1 MITFQ
6 RFVPPW
12 LLVLALLATAACQPI
27 RPPASAP
34 GGETASASVATPRLA
49 ASYTGTL
56 AVAGMELAI
65 TVNLSAGAD
74 GYTGAIDIPEQ
85 GASGIPLHDI
95 RIEPPSVSFQM
106 LEGPGLATFDGV
118 LAEDGS
124 LSGVFTQA
132 GVEGSFTLTSV
143 ATADNATAPP
153 PTAGVSDTY
162 TDPAGRFS
170 VPIPTNWRVTEGD
183 GYVLFTDPEQAIE
196 LYVVVIADDDLAQAT
211 AAAWQVIDPAFDV
224 AIDETV
230 SPPAGNGIEQILVTN
245 YDTGDL
251 NRVVQAVAQRK
262 AGNAYI
268 ILLRGDLAA
277 FQRRNAQVTI
287 LGSGFKLLG
296 EEETDLSSVEPLPVD
311 ATLLTTLESFITEMM
326 ARFQVPGAVVG
337 IVEKN
342 KVVYAHGFGV
352 ANPDTGA
359 PMEPDTHVMIG
370 STGKSLTTMLMG
382 VLVDEGLM
390 TWDTPARTL
399 YPDFAV
405 KDPTLSEE
413 ITMRNLVCACTGV
426 PRRDL
431 ELIFNAGEQSAA
443 DTVAVLADFEFF
455 TDFGEAFQY
464 SNQMVATA
472 GYIAGKVAV
481 PDAPDLESAYA
492 EALQKR
498 VLDPIGME
506 NTTVSFAAV
515 EARYHYATPH
525 TQMLDGAYQ
534 PIPLAMETVLA
545 PVTPAGVH
553 WSTLEDMAKYMIT
566 ELQEGVAPGGQRV
579 ISAENLKETWKP
591 QIAISNDASYGLG
604 WVISDYKG
612 QPVISHDGNT
622 MGFTSG
628 FTFLPGRGLGI
639 IVLTNARATNLFNN
653 AVAGRFLELTFN
665 QPAEAQRQ
673 IDFYLE
679 QIDKQIQ
686 ELAAQIDAQ
695 VDADAVAMYLGRFTN
710 AALGDINL
718 ALTDGKLILDAGEF
732 VTELRPKRDKQ
743 GALEGYIQ
751 MDAPLQGLIYRFGED
766 SAGAPIIELG
776 EGASVYTFTRV
787 D

>member
-1 MITFQ
+1 MITIQ
-6 RFVPPW
+6 KFVLPW
-12 LLVLALLATAACQPI
+12 LLVLALLAMAACQPI
-27 RPPASAP
+27 RPPDA
-34 GGETASASVATPRLA
+34 ASVGEIAAESAATLQLA

-95 RIEPPSVSFQM
+95 RVEPPSVSFQM
-106 LEGPGLATFDGV
+106 LEGPGLATFDGA

-124 LSGVFTQA
+124 LSGIFTQA
-132 GVEGSFTLTSV
+132 GVEGSFTLTPV
-143 ATADNATAPP
+143 AVADNATAPAP
-153 PTAGVSDTY
+153 AAGVSDTY

-170 VPIPTNWRVTEGD
+170 APVPTNWSVTEGD

-196 LYVVVIADDDLAQAT
+196 MYIVVLAGDDLAQAT
-211 AAAWQVIDPAFDV
+211 ADAWQVVDPAFDV

-230 SPPAGNGIEQILVTN
+230 TPPPGSGIEQVLVTN
-245 YDTGDL
+245 YDTGDV

-262 AGNAYI
+262 DGTAYV
-268 ILLRGDLAA
+268 ILVRGDLAA
-277 FQRRNAQVTI
+277 LQRRNAQVAI
-287 LGSGFKLLG
+287 IGSGFKVLG
-296 EEETDLSSVEPLPVD
+296 VEETDLSNVAPLPVD
-311 ATLLTTLESFITEMM
+311 DALLATLEPFITDTM
-326 ARFQVPGAVVG
+326 ARFKVPGAVVG
-337 IVEKN
+337 IVEN
-342 KVVYAHGFGV
+342 NELVYAKGFGV
-352 ANPDTGA
+352 ADPVTGA
-359 PMEPDTHVMIG
+359 PMQPDTHVMIG

-382 VLVDEGLM
+382 VLVDDGLM

-405 KDPTLSEE
+405 KDPALSEE

-431 ELIFNAGEQSAA
+431 ELIFNASEQSAA
-443 DTVAVLADFEFF
+443 DTVAALADFEFF

-472 GYIAGKVAV
+472 GYIAGKIAAA
-481 PDAPDLESAYA
+481 DAPDLERAYA
-492 EALQKR
+492 QALQTR
-498 VLDPIGME
+498 VLDPIGMKD
-506 NTTVSFAAV
+506 TTVSFAVV
-515 EARYHYATPH
+515 EARNHYATPH

-545 PVTPAGVH
+545 PVTPAGAH

-579 ISAENLKETWKP
+579 ISAANLKETWKP
-591 QIAISNDASYGLG
+591 QIAISNDVSYGLG
-604 WVISDYKG
+604 WIVSDYKG
-612 QPVISHDGNT
+612 QPLISHDGNT

-653 AVAGRFLELTFN
+653 AVAGRFLELLFD
-665 QPAEAQRQ
+665 QPAEAQQ
-673 IDFYLE
+673 QLDFYLE
-679 QIDKQIQ
+679 QIDKQIE

-695 VDADAVAMYLGRFTN
+695 VDANAVAAYLGRFTN

-718 ALTDGKLILDAGEF
+718 VLTDGRLMLDAGEF

-751 MDAPLQGLIYRFGED
+751 MDAPLQGLVYKFGED
-766 SAGAPIIELG
+766 SAGAPVIELG
-776 EGASVYTFTRV
+776 EGASVYTFTRA